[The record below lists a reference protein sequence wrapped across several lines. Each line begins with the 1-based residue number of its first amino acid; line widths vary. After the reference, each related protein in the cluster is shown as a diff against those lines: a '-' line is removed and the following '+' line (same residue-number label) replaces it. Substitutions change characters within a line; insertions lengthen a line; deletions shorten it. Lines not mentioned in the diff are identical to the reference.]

1 MIAFLEI
8 IVSVFLI
15 LLMVIIA
22 GGISIDVFFSDKEDE
37 NDQR

>member
-1 MIAFLEI
+1 MMAFLEI

-22 GGISIDVFFSDKEDE
+22 GGITIDTFFSDEEDKH
-37 NDQR
+37 DQR